1 MSRSRMLRKQNRDY
15 FKKNAKKEV
24 MQLRQL
30 INNNILLAID
40 GFSRTGYF
48 SSKPNSMNYEHTY
61 VILENRS
68 KSSVIITKLEY
79 RNIGHLSSYPHIIGY
94 FLSNDELFEAL
105 EAHVHPNVALHYD
118 VIDAIEVPSNAS

>member
-1 MSRSRMLRKQNRDY
+1 MSKSRVIHKQNRNY

-24 MQLRQL
+24 TQLRRL
-30 INNNILLAID
+30 INSNVLLAID
-40 GFSRTGYF
+40 GFGRNGYL
-48 SSKPNSMNYEHTY
+48 SSKLRSMPYEYTY

-79 RNIGHLSSYPHIIGY
+79 RNIGYLSSYPHTIGY
-94 FLSNDELFEAL
+94 FLSNDELFETL
-105 EAHVHPNVALHYD
+105 EAHAYPSVALHYD

>member
-24 MQLRQL
+24 MQLRRL
-30 INNNILLAID
+30 INSNILLAID
-40 GFSRTGYF
+40 GFSRNGYL
-48 SSKPNSMNYEHTY
+48 SSKPRSMSYKYTY

-68 KSSVIITKLEY
+68 KSSVIITKLKY

-94 FLSNDELFEAL
+94 FLSNDILFEDLRSHAY
-105 EAHVHPNVALHYD
+105 PSVALHYD
-118 VIDAIEVPSNAS
+118 VIDAIEVPLNAS

>member
-1 MSRSRMLRKQNRDY
+1 MSKSRVIRKQNRNY

-24 MQLRQL
+24 MQLRRL
-30 INNNILLAID
+30 INSNILLSID
-40 GFSRTGYF
+40 GYSRNGYL
-48 SSKPNSMNYEHTY
+48 SSKPRSMAYEYIY

-94 FLSNDELFEAL
+94 FLSNDVLFEDLRSNAY
-105 EAHVHPNVALHYD
+105 PSVALHYD

>member
-1 MSRSRMLRKQNRDY
+1 MSKSRVIRKQNRDY

-24 MQLRQL
+24 SKLRRL
-30 INNNILLAID
+30 INSNILLAID
-40 GFSRTGYF
+40 GFGRNGYL
-48 SSKPNSMNYEHTY
+48 SSKPRSMPYEYTY

-105 EAHVHPNVALHYD
+105 EAHSHLSIALHYD
-118 VIDAIEVPSNAS
+118 VIDAIDVPSNK

>member
-1 MSRSRMLRKQNRDY
+1 MSKSRIIRKQNRNY

-24 MQLRQL
+24 MQLRRL
-30 INNNILLAID
+30 INSNILVAID

-48 SSKPNSMNYEHTY
+48 SSKPNSINYEHVY
-61 VILENRS
+61 VVLENRS

-79 RNIGHLSSYPHIIGY
+79 RNIDHLSSYPHTIGY
-94 FLSNDELFEAL
+94 FLSNDELFETLGAY
-105 EAHVHPNVALHYD
+105 AHPSVALHYD

>member
-1 MSRSRMLRKQNRDY
+1 MSKSRVIRKQNRDY

-24 MQLRQL
+24 SKLRRL
-30 INNNILLAID
+30 INSNILLAID
-40 GFSRTGYF
+40 GFGRNGYL
-48 SSKPNSMNYEHTY
+48 SSKHRSMPYEYTY

-68 KSSVIITKLEY
+68 KSSVIITKLKY

-105 EAHVHPNVALHYD
+105 DAHSHPSIALHYD
-118 VIDAIEVPSNAS
+118 VIDAIEIPSNK

>member
-1 MSRSRMLRKQNRDY
+1 MSKSRVIRKQNHNY

-24 MQLRQL
+24 MQLRRL
-30 INNNILLAID
+30 INRNILLAID
-40 GFSRTGYF
+40 GFSRNGYL
-48 SSKPNSMNYEHTY
+48 SSKPRSMPYEYTY

-79 RNIGHLSSYPHIIGY
+79 RNIGHLSLYSHIIGY
-94 FLSNDELFEAL
+94 FLSNDELFETL
-105 EAHVHPNVALHYD
+105 EAHVYPSVTLHYD

>member
-1 MSRSRMLRKQNRDY
+1 MSKSRVIRKQNRNY

-24 MQLRQL
+24 SQLRRL
-30 INNNILLAID
+30 INNYILLAID
-40 GFSRTGYF
+40 GFGRNGYL
-48 SSKPNSMNYEHTY
+48 SSKPRSMPYEYTY
-61 VILENRS
+61 VVLENRS

-105 EAHVHPNVALHYD
+105 DAHSHPSIALHYD
-118 VIDAIEVPSNAS
+118 VIDAIDVPSNK